1 VSLHVAKLRDVV
13 VCDHVEGVVS
23 APQGPFWG
31 PLAHGFACG
40 AHIPVHV
47 SSPWNAL
54 DDPVRD
60 YQANRESLAA
70 SWGVET
76 AEDWSRQVDYLLAG
90 QNIGP
95 EADAV
100 LNVRRMLLRQQG
112 HYDQLTWEN
121 GVADWARRL
130 RRPQSEIDEMVRLT
144 GVITRYES
152 RFRTDGLLAQDAFV
166 SSVFG
171 YDFGRAVNMARW
183 GFGGRFCD
191 HAMAERIVLR
201 AAQLCRQHY
210 SSWADLSAG
219 YALGRVIRFDEE
231 KYGHMY
237 VSVLGPHRLLMA
249 DRTSPWWH
257 VPFV

>member
-1 VSLHVAKLRDVV
+1 VV

-23 APQGPFWG
+23 APQGPFYG

-40 AHIPVHV
+40 SHLPVHV

-60 YQANRESLAA
+60 YAGNRASLADN
-70 SWGVET
+70 WGVTT
-76 AEDWSRQVDYLLAG
+76 AEDWFRQVDYLLG
-90 QNIGP
+90 GMNIGP
-95 EADAV
+95 AVDAV
-100 LNVRRMLLRQQG
+100 LNVRRTLLRRQG
-112 HYDQLTWEN
+112 HYDLFTWQN
-121 GVADWARRL
+121 AVGGWARQQRGD
-130 RRPQSEIDEMVRLT
+130 PAAVEEMVHLA

-152 RFRTDGLLAQDAFV
+152 RFRTDGLLPHDGIV
-166 SSVFG
+166 TSVFG

-191 HAMAERIVLR
+191 YPTAERIVLR
-201 AAQLCRQHY
+201 AGELCRRHY
-210 SSWADLSAG
+210 TSWADFSAG

-231 KYGHMY
+231 EYGHMY
-237 VSVLGPHRLLMA
+237 VSALGPHRLLMA

-257 VPFV
+257 VPFA

>member
-1 VSLHVAKLRDVV
+1 MRRCTWLDSADVV

-23 APQGPFWG
+23 APQGPYFG

-47 SSPWNAL
+47 SGAWNAL

-60 YQANRESLAA
+60 YQGDRETLAD

-90 QNIGP
+90 LNVGT

-100 LNVRRMLLRQQG
+100 LNVRRTLLRQQG
-112 HYDQLTWEN
+112 HYDLRTWQN
-121 GVADWARRL
+121 AVGTSARG
-130 RRPQSEIDEMVRLT
+130 QTVDVDELVELAA
-144 GVITRYES
+144 VITRYES
-152 RFRTDGLLAQDAFV
+152 RFRTDGLLSPDGIV
-166 SSVFG
+166 TSVFG

-191 HAMAERIVLR
+191 YRTAERIVLR
-201 AAQLCRQHY
+201 AGELCRQHY
-210 SSWADLSAG
+210 SSWADFSAG
-219 YALGRVIRFDEE
+219 YALGRVIRFDDEQ
-231 KYGHMY
+231 YGHLY
-237 VSVLGPHRLLMA
+237 ASVLGPHRLLIA
-249 DRTSPWWH
+249 DASSPWWH
-257 VPFV
+257 VPFA

>member
-1 VSLHVAKLRDVV
+1 MV

-60 YQANRESLAA
+60 YVENRESLAD
-70 SWGVET
+70 SWGVTT
-76 AEDWSRQVDYLLAG
+76 AEDWSRQVDYLLSG
-90 QNIGP
+90 MNVGP
-95 EADAV
+95 EVDAV
-100 LNVRRMLLRQQG
+100 LEVRRTLLRHQG
-112 HYDQLTWEN
+112 HYDLLTWQN
-121 GVADWARRL
+121 AVGDRARR
-130 RRPQSEIDEMVRLT
+130 QGGDADEMVRLA
-144 GVITRYES
+144 GVVTRYES
-152 RFRTDGLLAQDAFV
+152 RFRTDGLLPHDGIV
-166 SSVFG
+166 TSVFG

-191 HAMAERIVLR
+191 YPTAERIVLR
-201 AAQLCRQHY
+201 AGELCRRHY
-210 SSWADLSAG
+210 SSWADFSAG

-231 KYGHMY
+231 RYGHLY
-237 VSVLGPHRLLMA
+237 ASVLGPHRLLMG
-249 DRTSPWWH
+249 DRSSPWWH
-257 VPFV
+257 VPFA